1 MANYVTSR
9 QRHTDDGFT
18 LLELLVVMIIIGVLA
33 SIAIPIFLEQQRKAR
48 DTAARSDTAAISKD
62 VLSTMSETGGP
73 LVGAAGA
80 TELTA
85 GRARI
90 PLELSQDTELVVAKG
105 TQLDWC
111 FATQNK
117 TDGAR
122 GKMYR
127 FTAESGMQT
136 VPRLERANPCP

>member
-1 MANYVTSR
+1 MANDVTSR
-9 QRHTDDGFT
+9 NRHTDDGFT

-48 DTAARSDTAAISKD
+48 DTAARSDIAAISKD

-73 LVGAAGA
+73 LVGTAGA

-85 GRARI
+85 GSARI
-90 PLELSQDTELVVAKG
+90 PLELSQDTALVVAKG
-105 TQLDWC
+105 THLDWC
-111 FATQNK
+111 VAAYNK

-127 FTAESGMQT
+127 FTAQSGLQT
-136 VPRLERANPCP
+136 VPTSERATPCP